1 MSKKEF
7 NLLGC
12 KRDAMPQNATSAGP
26 STWKKGRVMHE
37 HDSLRQSS
45 WIPLRCAHED
55 VGTLATQEK
64 ETLAEIKTQLELG
77 AVDGLW

>member
-1 MSKKEF
+1 VSKKEF

-45 WIPLRCAHED
+45 WIPLRCAHD
-55 VGTLATQEK
+55 SGTLGRWQHRK
-64 ETLAEIKTQLELG
+64 KK
-77 AVDGLW
+77 LWLRSKLN